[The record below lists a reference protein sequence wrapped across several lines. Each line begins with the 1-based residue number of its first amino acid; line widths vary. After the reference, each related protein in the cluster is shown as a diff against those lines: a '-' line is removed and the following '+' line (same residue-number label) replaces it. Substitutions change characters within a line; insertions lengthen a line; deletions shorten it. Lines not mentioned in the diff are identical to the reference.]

1 MGEKDLATQLVEFA
15 LGTRYEDIPPEAL
28 DYTKRLT
35 LKTVSGMLAG
45 SAKPSG
51 RKMAGLIRNQQLPG
65 EVSIMGSGF
74 KSSLWQAVLL
84 HTFFAHASELEDD
97 RFNGGISYDITVIP
111 LLFPLAEKFALA
123 GKSLLESLVLGL
135 ELTARTVLFDTKYLG
150 LGQIPGAVGPTL
162 AAARALGLGAKEAA
176 AAIGLALP
184 CTPSTVLNF
193 GTDGHYL
200 ESALISLQ
208 AVIAAEMAKVGLAG
222 NPDIGSFLT
231 SFLGKERFI
240 PEKIVEGLGKKW
252 MLSEIW
258 IKKYPC
264 CFLQHRQID
273 SLIELKKEHNL
284 SYGEVKEIEV
294 HASLAEK
301 LCDRPEPKNEGDVQ
315 FSFQHS
321 LSVALME
328 GDVSLQHISAEAV
341 NDPKLKEARGKVK
354 IIYYPD
360 WTKEFNKAPARIVVK
375 THDGREFAREKTVP
389 RGHPL
394 EPLTDEQLLGLY
406 AKFTGGILSAKDIS
420 RSADM
425 ILNLERLRTV
435 QELIDILA

>member
-1 MGEKDLATQLVEFA
+1 MGEKDIATQLVEFA

-51 RKMAGLIRNQQLPG
+51 RKMASLIRNQQLPG
-65 EVSIMGSGF
+65 QVSIMGSGF
-74 KSSLWQAVLL
+74 KTFLWQAVLL

-111 LLFPLAEKFALA
+111 LLFPLAEKLSLS
-123 GKSLLESLVLGL
+123 GKSLLESLALGL
-135 ELTARTVLFDTKYLG
+135 ELTVRTVLFDTKYLG
-150 LGQIPGAVGPTL
+150 LGQIPGVVGPTL
-162 AAARALGLGAKEAA
+162 AAAKTLGLGAKETA

-184 CTPSTVLNF
+184 SVPSTVLNF
-193 GTDGHYL
+193 GTDGHYF
-200 ESALISLQ
+200 ETALMSLQ
-208 AVIAAEMAKVGLAG
+208 AVIAAEMGKVGLAG
-222 NPDIGSFLT
+222 NPDISAFMT
-231 SFLGKERFI
+231 NFLGKERFI

-252 MLSEIW
+252 MVCEIW

-273 SLIELKKEHNL
+273 SVIELKKEHNL
-284 SYGEVKEIEV
+284 SYEEVKGIEV
-294 HASLAEK
+294 HTSLAEK
-301 LCDRPEPKNEGDVQ
+301 LCDRPEPQNEGDIQ

-328 GDVSLQHISAEAV
+328 GDVNLQNISEEAV
-341 NDPKLKEARGKVK
+341 NNPKFKEARKKVK
-354 IIYYPD
+354 IVYHPD
-360 WTKEFNKAPARIVVK
+360 WTIEFNKAPARVVIK
-375 THDGREFAREKTVP
+375 THDGREFERERAVP
-389 RGHPL
+389 RGHPQD
-394 EPLTDEQLLGLY
+394 PLTDDQFLGLY
-406 AKFTGGILSAKDIS
+406 TKFTRGILSEKDIS
-420 RSADM
+420 RTADM

-435 QELIDILA
+435 KELIDILA